1 MYTYVQN
8 WGRPEEDRKKKRVE
22 GMTDHIG
29 QRIASLRSRGDQL
42 YASRSEAAYDLLRTA
57 VMEGLLQPGQ
67 RLREID
73 VSDWL
78 DMSRT
83 PVREA
88 FRRLERDGLI
98 TFAPHKGMT
107 VTVLDH
113 GAIMELYR
121 MREVLEG
128 TAASLAAQHA
138 TDAEIAALEDM
149 IIQET
154 EFGADSRAL
163 AGHNVAF
170 HNAIYAAAH
179 NRYLLRSL
187 YGLRDSMAL
196 LGRTTYSV
204 PGRVEA
210 ALNEHRTVVGAI
222 ARRDPG
228 AADVAMRAHLRSAQ
242 HARLRQMQGKIPAA
256 M

>member
-1 MYTYVQN
+1 MSEN
-8 WGRPEEDRKKKRVE
+8 
-22 GMTDHIG
+22 IG
-29 QRIASLRSRGDQL
+29 QRIASLRNRGDQL
-42 YASRSEAAYDLLRTA
+42 YASRSEAAYDLLRSA

-78 DMSRT
+78 EMSRT

-128 TAASLAAQHA
+128 SAASLAAQHA

-149 IIQET
+149 ILQQES
-154 EFGADSRAL
+154 FSDDDSQML

-187 YGLRDSMAL
+187 HGLRDSMAL

-204 PGRVEA
+204 PGRVVA
-210 ALNEHRTVVGAI
+210 AMDEHRTVVGAI

-228 AADVAMRAHLRSAQ
+228 AADAAMRAHLRGAQ
-242 HARLRQMQGKIPAA
+242 HARLRQMQGKTAA
-256 M
+256 SL

>member
-1 MYTYVQN
+1 MTQDIPRYMAALLSRNDQN
-8 WGRPEEDRKKKRVE
+8 
-22 GMTDHIG
+22 
-29 QRIASLRSRGDQL
+29 
-42 YASRSEAAYDLLRTA
+42 YASRSEAAYDLLRLA
-57 VMEGLLQPGQ
+57 IMDGALRPGQ

-78 DMSRT
+78 GMSRT

-98 TFAPHKGMT
+98 TFVPHKGMT
-107 VTVLDH
+107 VTVLSHSDV
-113 GAIMELYR
+113 MELYR

-138 TDAEIAALEDM
+138 TEAEIAVLKDMIDQEPALEKD
-149 IIQET
+149 
-154 EFGADSRAL
+154 ARVL
-163 AGHNVAF
+163 AAYNVAF

-187 YGLRDSMAL
+187 NGLRDSMAL
-196 LGRTTYSV
+196 LGETTYSV
-204 PGRVEA
+204 PGRIEA
-210 ALNEHRTVVGAI
+210 ALCEHKTVVEAI

-228 AADVAMRAHLRSAQ
+228 AADREMKAHLSGAQ
-242 HARLRQMQGKIPAA
+242 HARLRQMHANTSQTGQSAA
-256 M
+256 RS

>member
-1 MYTYVQN
+1 
-8 WGRPEEDRKKKRVE
+8 
-22 GMTDHIG
+22 MTGTIG
-29 QRIASLRSRGDQL
+29 QRIAALRRRNDQL
-42 YASRSEAAYDLLRTA
+42 YASRSEAAYDLLRTSI
-57 VMEGLLQPGQ
+57 MEGLLQPGQ

-73 VSDWL
+73 VSDWFE
-78 DMSRT
+78 MSRT

-113 GAIMELYR
+113 GAVMELYR
-121 MREVLEG
+121 MREALEG

-138 TDAEIAALEDM
+138 TDAEIVALEDM
-149 IIQET
+149 ILQET
-154 EFGADSRAL
+154 TLDTSTQAL
-163 AGHNVAF
+163 ADHNFAF

-187 YGLRDSMAL
+187 HGLRDSMAL

-204 PGRVEA
+204 PGRVEVA
-210 ALNEHRTVVGAI
+210 IAEHRTVVGAI

-228 AADVAMRAHLRSAQ
+228 AADSAMRAHLRSAQ
-242 HARLRQMQGKIPAA
+242 HARLRQMQGKTSVSL
-256 M
+256 

>member
-1 MYTYVQN
+1 MALDP
-8 WGRPEEDRKKKRVE
+8 GRY
-22 GMTDHIG
+22 
-29 QRIASLRSRGDQL
+29 IAGLLSDSTQQ

-57 VMEGLLQPGQ
+57 VMDGVLVPGQ

-78 DMSRT
+78 GMSRT

-98 TFAPHKGMT
+98 TFVPHKGMT

-138 TDAEIAALEDM
+138 TDAEIDVLRDLISLEIPLTGD
-149 IIQET
+149 T
-154 EFGADSRAL
+154 KAL
-163 AGHNVAF
+163 AAHNVSF
-170 HNAIYAAAH
+170 HNTIYSAAH

-187 YGLRDSMAL
+187 NGLRDSMAL
-196 LGRTTYSV
+196 LGETTYSV
-204 PGRVEA
+204 SGRIDA
-210 ALNEHRTVVGAI
+210 AINEHRTVVDAI
-222 ARRDPG
+222 ARRDP
-228 AADVAMRAHLRSAQ
+228 ALADKAMRAHLRGAQ
-242 HARLRQMQGKIPAA
+242 HARLRQMHSTAGSLSKAA
-256 M
+256 S